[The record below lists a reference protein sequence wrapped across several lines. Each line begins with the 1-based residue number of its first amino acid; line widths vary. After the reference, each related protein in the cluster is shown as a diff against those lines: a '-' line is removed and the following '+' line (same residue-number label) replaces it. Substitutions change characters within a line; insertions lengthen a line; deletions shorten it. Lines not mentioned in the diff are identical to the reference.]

1 MSNLQRLAGAA
12 VVISLLLAACSSAG
26 SGTSATAPAASTS
39 ASGTGTGSPQTGA
52 STSVTPAP
60 PATTSPTAPAD
71 GTGQA
76 ACGTASLQLTVDASQ
91 ADSGAGS
98 TYYPLDFTNTSAASC
113 ELYGYPGVS
122 FVTTAAGTGRQIGA
136 AALRGTAFTKVAVTL
151 APGQTAHAWLK
162 VAEAGNYPASSCQPA
177 TAGGLRVYPPGQTEA
192 GYVSHRFSACSSGS
206 AALLT
211 VLPVRS
217 GKGRQGITP

>member
-1 MSNLQRLAGAA
+1 
-12 VVISLLLAACSSAG
+12 V
-26 SGTSATAPAASTS
+26 
-39 ASGTGTGSPQTGA
+39 
-52 STSVTPAP
+52 
-60 PATTSPTAPAD
+60 TTSPTAPAD

-76 ACGTASLQLTVDASQ
+76 ACGTTSLQLTVDTSQ

-98 TYYPLDFTNTSAASC
+98 TYYPLDFTNTSASAC

-122 FVTTAAGTGRQIGA
+122 FVTTPASAGRQIGA
-136 AALRGTAFTKVAVTL
+136 AARRGSAFPKVTVTI

-162 VAEAGNYPASSCQPA
+162 VAEAGNYPSSTCQPA
-177 TAGGLRVYPPGQTEA
+177 TAGGLRVYPPGQTAA

>member
-12 VVISLLLAACSSAG
+12 VVTSLLLAACSSAG

-39 ASGTGTGSPQTGA
+39 APGTGT
-52 STSVTPAP
+52 
-60 PATTSPTAPAD
+60 
-71 GTGQA
+71 
-76 ACGTASLQLTVDASQ
+76 GTASLQLTVDASQ
-91 ADSGAGS
+91 ADGAAGS

-122 FVTTAAGTGRQIGA
+122 FVTTPAGTGRQIGA
-136 AALRGTAFTKVAVTL
+136 AALRGTAFAKVAVTL

-192 GYVSHRFSACSSGS
+192 GYVSHRFSACSSGR
-206 AALLT
+206 ATLLT

>member
-1 MSNLQRLAGAA
+1 MSNLHRLAGAA
-12 VVISLLLAACSSAG
+12 VVTSLLLAACGSAG
-26 SGTSATAPAASTS
+26 SSTSATAPAASTS
-39 ASGTGTGSPQTGA
+39 APGAGTASPAAGA
-52 STSVTPAP
+52 SSAAATAP

-76 ACGTASLQLTVDASQ
+76 ACGAASLRLTVDASQ

-122 FVTTAAGTGRQIGA
+122 FVTTPAATGRQIGA
-136 AALRGTAFTKVAVTL
+136 AALRGTAFTKVTVTL

-177 TAGGLRVYPPGQTEA
+177 TARGLRVYPPGQTEA
-192 GYVSHRFSACSSGS
+192 GYVSHRFSACSSGR

-217 GKGRQGITP
+217 GQGRQGITP

>member
-12 VVISLLLAACSSAG
+12 VVTSLLLAACSPAG

-39 ASGTGTGSPQTGA
+39 APGAGPASPA
-52 STSVTPAP
+52 SSSATTAP
-60 PATTSPTAPAD
+60 PVTTSPAAPAD

-113 ELYGYPGVS
+113 QLYGYPGVS
-122 FVTTAAGTGRQIGA
+122 FVTTPASAGRQIGA
-136 AALRGTAFTKVAVTL
+136 AARRGSAFPKVTVTL

-162 VAEAGNYPASSCQPA
+162 VAEAGNYPSSTCRPA
-177 TAGGLRVYPPGQTEA
+177 TAGGLRVYPPGQTAA
-192 GYVSHRFSACSSGS
+192 GYVSHRFSACSSAS

-217 GKGRQGITP
+217 GRGRQGITP

>member
-12 VVISLLLAACSSAG
+12 VATSLLVAACSSAD
-26 SGTSATAPAASTS
+26 SSTSTTAPAASTS
-39 ASGTGTGSPQTGA
+39 APGTGLASPA
-52 STSVTPAP
+52 SSPATTAP
-60 PATTSPTAPAD
+60 PATTSPTAPAN
-71 GTGQA
+71 GTGQP
-76 ACGTASLQLTVDASQ
+76 ACGTASLRLAVDVSQ

-122 FVTTAAGTGRQIGA
+122 FVTTPASAGRQIGA
-136 AALRGTAFTKVAVTL
+136 AARRGTAFAKVTVTL

-162 VAEAGNYPASSCQPA
+162 VAEAGNYPASTCQPA
-177 TAGGLRVYPPGQTEA
+177 TAGGLRVYPPGQTAA

>member
-12 VVISLLLAACSSAG
+12 VV
-26 SGTSATAPAASTS
+26 T
-39 ASGTGTGSPQTGA
+39 
-52 STSVTPAP
+52 
-60 PATTSPTAPAD
+60 
-71 GTGQA
+71 
-76 ACGTASLQLTVDASQ
+76 SLQLTVDASQ

-98 TYYPLDFTNTSAASC
+98 TYYPLDFTNTSATSC

-122 FVTTAAGTGRQIGA
+122 FVTTPDGTGRQIGA
-136 AALRGTAFTKVAVTL
+136 AALRGTAFAKVAVTL

-162 VAEAGNYPASSCQPA
+162 VAAAGNYPASSCQPA
-177 TAGGLRVYPPGQTEA
+177 TGGGLRVYPPGQTEA
-192 GYVSHRFSACSSGS
+192 GYVSHRFSACSSGR

>member
-1 MSNLQRLAGAA
+1 MTRGPA
-12 VVISLLLAACSSAG
+12 SSP
-26 SGTSATAPAASTS
+26 ATT
-39 ASGTGTGSPQTGA
+39 
-52 STSVTPAP
+52 AP
-60 PATTSPTAPAD
+60 PATTSPTAPAN
-71 GTGQA
+71 GTGQP
-76 ACGTASLQLTVDASQ
+76 ACGTASLRLAVDVSQ

-122 FVTTAAGTGRQIGA
+122 FVTTPASAGRQIGA
-136 AALRGTAFTKVAVTL
+136 AARRGTAFAKVTVTL

-162 VAEAGNYPASSCQPA
+162 VSEAGNYPSSTCQPA
-177 TAGGLRVYPPGQTEA
+177 TAGGLRVYPPGQTAA